1 MTTKVGDDLMKKKR
15 NKVIQR
21 LFLCAIMVAIFGF
34 LFEPLFSNLN
44 FGLDLQGGFE
54 VLYQVKGIDGSKATT
69 EEVNGTYK
77 VIQKRIDGLGV
88 SEPEI
93 TVEGDDKIRVGLAG
107 VTDPETARNTLG
119 RVASLTFRD
128 TDDELLMD
136 STVLRS
142 GGAKVSQD
150 ASGKPAVAL
159 SVADKD
165 KFYKVTKRIS
175 ESSDNRIVIWLDF
188 EEGVDSFVSE
198 SASCGNL
205 ESSRCLSAAT
215 VSQGFAD
222 DVIIQGNFTEQE
234 AEELVNSLNS
244 GSLPTQ
250 LTEVSSKTVAASFGA
265 NSLEKTFVAGVVGI
279 VLIMVLLIALYR
291 FSGLIASVGMV
302 IYTFFTFLIFWL
314 FGGVLTLPGIAAVV
328 IGIGMAVDA
337 NVINFSR
344 IRDELCKGT
353 KLKMAY
359 KEGNKNSFMSIFDS
373 NFTTLITAVILFIFG
388 ESSVRGFATMLIIS
402 IITTMLIMVV
412 FVRWLLQKFVD
423 TGYFDDK
430 YNLFI
435 GCNKKQLAR
444 GEKTRYEKLD
454 FIKTRKWYYIASVI
468 LLVVGVVSLTT
479 QGLQLGI
486 DFKGGTSITLSAGNQ
501 MTEKTVTKDLEELG
515 YEIAS
520 VDTLNDQSIQVKI
533 EDSLTKEQVIETED
547 YFTNKYQAQTDIG
560 VISNMVKQELIKNA
574 IISLVLASIGIVLYL
589 SFRFR
594 FSYAISAI
602 VALLH
607 DTFFIVAL
615 FSILHLEVTSI
626 FIAAVLSIIGYS
638 INDTIVTFDRIRENK
653 KVLYPNGIKKKEQ
666 LQNVVNTSLRQTL
679 DRSIVTTLTTLIP
692 VVSLIL
698 LGSHEILNF
707 NIALLFGLVSGVYSS
722 ICIASQ
728 LWFDIEKKNVG
739 KPRKK
744 KWYEEDNEPEEK
756 KIKGINA

>member
-1 MTTKVGDDLMKKKR
+1 MKKKR
-15 NKVIQR
+15 NKVLKR
-21 LFLCAIMVAIFGF
+21 LFLCLVTTIALGF
-34 LFEPLFSNLN
+34 LFKPLFSNLN

-54 VLYQVKGIDGSKATT
+54 VLYQVKGIDGSKATSA
-69 EEVNGTYK
+69 EVNGTYK

-107 VTDPETARNTLG
+107 VTDQETARNTLG

-128 TDDELLMD
+128 TDDNLLMD
-136 STVLRS
+136 SSVLRS

-150 ASGKPAVAL
+150 TNGNPAVAL
-159 SVADKD
+159 SIADKD
-165 KFYKVTKRIS
+165 RFYKVTKKIS

-188 EEGVDSFVSE
+188 EDGVDSYESE

-205 ESSRCLSAAT
+205 ASSRCLSAAT
-215 VSQGFAD
+215 VSQGFAS
-222 DVIIQGNFTEQE
+222 DVIIQGNFTEKE
-234 AEELVNSLNS
+234 AEELVTSLNS
-244 GSLPTQ
+244 GSLPTK
-250 LTEVSSKTVAASFGA
+250 LTEVSSKTVAASFGE
-265 NSLEKTFVAGVVGI
+265 NSLEKTFVAGLVGI
-279 VLIMVLLIALYR
+279 ILIMVLLIALYR
-291 FSGLIASVGMV
+291 FSGLIASIGMIV
-302 IYTFFTFLIFWL
+302 YTFLTFLVFWL

-373 NFTTLITAVILFIFG
+373 NFTTLITAIILFIFG

-402 IITTMLIMVV
+402 IVTTMLIMVV
-412 FVRWLLQKFVD
+412 FVRWLLNKFVE

-435 GCNKKQLAR
+435 GCNKKDLKR
-444 GEKTRYEKLD
+444 GTKTRYEKID
-454 FIKTRKWYYIASVI
+454 FIKNRKWYYLCSVI
-468 LLVVGVVSLTT
+468 ILIIGVISLVT
-479 QGLQLGI
+479 QGLHLGI
-486 DFKGGTSITLSAGNQ
+486 DFKGGTSITLSAGTN
-501 MTEKTVTKDLEELG
+501 MTEKTVTNDLEELG
-515 YEIAS
+515 YKIES
-520 VDTLNDQSIQVKI
+520 VDSLSDKSIQAKI
-533 EDSLTKEQVIETED
+533 ADSLTKEQVMETEE
-547 YFTNKYQAQTDIG
+547 YFTNKYNVQTDIG

-574 IISLVLASIGIVLYL
+574 FISLILASIGIVLYL

-594 FSYAISAI
+594 FSYAVGAI
-602 VALLH
+602 VSLLH
-607 DTFFIVAL
+607 DAFFIVAL
-615 FSILHLEVTSI
+615 FSIFGLEVNSI
-626 FIAAVLSIIGYS
+626 FIAAILSIIGYS

-653 KVLYPNGIKKKEQ
+653 KTLYNNNIKKEEQ
-666 LQNVVNTSLRQTL
+666 LQHVINLSLRQTL
-679 DRSIVTTLTTLIP
+679 GRSIITTLTTLIP

-707 NIALLFGLVSGVYSS
+707 NIALLFGLISGVYSS

-728 LWFDIEKKNVG
+728 LWFDIEKRSIG
-739 KPRKK
+739 KPKKK
-744 KWYEEDNEPEEK
+744 KWYEDDSMPEEK

>member
-1 MTTKVGDDLMKKKR
+1 MKKKR

-188 EEGVDSFVSE
+188 EEGVDSFDSE

-222 DVIIQGNFTEQE
+222 DVIIQGNFTEKE

-314 FGGVLTLPGIAAVV
+314 FGGVLTLPGISAVV

-468 LLVVGVVSLTT
+468 LLVVGVVSLAT

-486 DFKGGTSITLSAGNQ
+486 DFKG
-501 MTEKTVTKDLEELG
+501 EL
-515 YEIAS
+515 
-520 VDTLNDQSIQVKI
+520 
-533 EDSLTKEQVIETED
+533 
-547 YFTNKYQAQTDIG
+547 
-560 VISNMVKQELIKNA
+560 
-574 IISLVLASIGIVLYL
+574 
-589 SFRFR
+589 R
-594 FSYAISAI
+594 
-602 VALLH
+602 LL
-607 DTFFIVAL
+607 
-615 FSILHLEVTSI
+615 
-626 FIAAVLSIIGYS
+626 
-638 INDTIVTFDRIRENK
+638 
-653 KVLYPNGIKKKEQ
+653 
-666 LQNVVNTSLRQTL
+666 
-679 DRSIVTTLTTLIP
+679 
-692 VVSLIL
+692 
-698 LGSHEILNF
+698 
-707 NIALLFGLVSGVYSS
+707 
-722 ICIASQ
+722 
-728 LWFDIEKKNVG
+728 
-739 KPRKK
+739 
-744 KWYEEDNEPEEK
+744 
-756 KIKGINA
+756 

>member
-1 MTTKVGDDLMKKKR
+1 MKKKR

-159 SVADKD
+159 SIADKD

-188 EEGVDSFVSE
+188 EEGVDSFSSE

-291 FSGLIASVGMV
+291 FSGLIASIGMV

-468 LLVVGVVSLTT
+468 LLVVGVVSLAT

-520 VDTLNDQSIQVKI
+520 VDTLNDQSIQAKI

-739 KPRKK
+739 KTRKK